1 MEWFKLVF
9 CYIFTYTEAGLSGIQ
24 DHISLAVDKN
34 GSIHIAFVG
43 YTGSGLSSNRG
54 VCYGFYN
61 GSWTFTNVEMH
72 SDPHGWL
79 NIYTPIISL
88 DKNGTPY
95 ICYVLK
101 DANTFTAYLKV
112 ASRVIAGHQQLCN
125 HFPKRAEISL
135 IIMILK

>member
-1 MEWFKLVF
+1 M
-9 CYIFTYTEAGLSGIQ
+9 SGIQ

-112 ASRVIAGHQQLCN
+112 ASSSNSWSPTTVQ
-125 HFPKRAEISL
+125 SL
-135 IIMILK
+135 SETGGDQFDYWVDFK